1 MRFELRRVLL
11 VLGLAAIGG
20 APAQTALAED
30 WPQFRGARGNG
41 VSAEKNVPTK
51 WSKDENVLWRVDLPS
66 PGNSS
71 PVVSKDRVFVTVS
84 SEDGTSRGLR
94 SYDRDGGKLL
104 WEKSAEFA
112 GREIRHGTSCFCPS
126 TPACDGSRVVVWHS
140 SAGMVCYDY
149 DGKELWKADL
159 GPFLHIWGYG
169 ASPIIFEDLVINNCG
184 PGERTFVVALNKYT
198 GEKVWQT
205 DEPGG
210 HSGEGEQQGQGRKWI
225 GSWSTPV
232 LAKVGEKDQVVVSYP
247 HHVKAYDPRTGEV
260 LWQCD
265 GLGDL
270 VYTTA
275 LVGDG
280 VGVAMGGFHGPAI
293 GFKLGGSGN
302 VTESNR
308 LWRLADRIPQ
318 RIGSGVIVGGDLFM
332 ANENGSVQCIDVMTG
347 KDKWPEQRLNA
358 QGGLW
363 ASLVLADGKFYV
375 TTKRGD
381 TAVFAANPEKFEP
394 IATNSVGEACDS
406 TIAISEGRIYLRTHR
421 GLWCIGEKQ

>member
-1 MRFELRRVLL
+1 VLF
-11 VLGLAAIGG
+11 LAAIAGL
-20 APAQTALAED
+20 PAQRGLAED
-30 WPQFRGARGNG
+30 WPQFRGPRGNG
-41 VSAEKNVPTK
+41 IASEKNVPTT

-71 PVVSKDRVFVTVS
+71 PIVSRGRVFVTIS
-84 SEDGTSRGLR
+84 SKDGKSRGLR
-94 SYDRDGGKLL
+94 CYDCDGGELL
-104 WEKSAEFA
+104 WEKSVDFD
-112 GREIRHGTSCFCPS
+112 GRDITHGQSCFCPT

-140 SAGMVCYDY
+140 SAGMYCYDY
-149 DGKELWKADL
+149 EGQELWKADL

-169 ASPIIFEDLVINNCG
+169 ASPILYEDLVINNCG
-184 PGERTFVVALNKYT
+184 PGERTFLVALNKYT
-198 GEKVWQT
+198 GDKVWQT

-232 LAKVGEKDQVVVSYP
+232 LARVADKDQVVVSYP

-260 LWQCD
+260 LWQCE
-265 GLGDL
+265 GLSDL

-280 VGVAMGGFHGPAI
+280 VGVAMSGFHGPAM

-308 LWRLADRIPQ
+308 LWRVAQRMPQ

-332 ANENGSVQCIDVMTG
+332 ANEQGVVQCIDVMTG

-358 QGGLW
+358 EGALW
-363 ASLVLADGKFYV
+363 ASLVLADGKLYV
-375 TTKRGD
+375 TTKRGE

-394 IATNSVGEACDS
+394 IATNAVGEPSDS
-406 TIAISEGRIYLRTHR
+406 TIAVSDGRIYLRTHR
-421 GLWCIGEKQ
+421 GLWCIGEKK